1 MAYVTPEII
10 NKARADLKVLN
21 KEYNMKATLSGKGG
35 SSLRLSISEGSIDF
49 IESYCKTILQKE
61 RLIDAEDYANS
72 ARQESYLQVNHYYLE
87 ESFDGKALEYL
98 EKAKEV
104 MTALHW
110 DDSDVMTDYFSCAF
124 YIDMRIGKWDKPY
137 KLVR

>member
-1 MAYVTPEII
+1 
-10 NKARADLKVLN
+10 
-21 KEYNMKATLSGKGG
+21 MKATLSGKGG

-49 IESYCKTILQKE
+49 IESYCKTILRKE
-61 RLIDAEDYANS
+61 SLMDVEQYANS
-72 ARQESYLQVNHYYLE
+72 AREKGCLQTINHYYLE
-87 ESFDGKALEYL
+87 EAFDGKALEYL

-124 YIDMRIGKWDKPY
+124 YIHMRIGKWDKPY
-137 KLVR
+137 KLVS